1 MSAAA
6 TTSAALGTKAAANQ
20 PPKVSAWKN
29 LRGLFPYLR
38 RYKGGIALGLFALAL
53 MGVVGNVVPLA
64 TGIIIDVLAGS
75 SRPFSNGATGVG
87 ALAGSWLSR
96 AVPFYAP
103 YSRHTLGIYCL
114 LLVGFIALKGIL
126 SFSTRWILIG
136 VSRDIEFDI
145 RNDLLDQLLVLEP
158 EFYVRNRTGE
168 LMSRATNDLNAVR
181 MVLGPGIMYSATTLV
196 TMLMAIFLM
205 FKLSPSLTLWVL
217 LPVPIVA
224 VVVRHFGKVIHEL
237 YEKIQ
242 ASLAALSVKVQEN
255 LSGVRVIR
263 AYAQE
268 DAQIRAFD
276 EPNREYVARNV
287 KLIRTWSMFMPSL
300 QALIGTTFL
309 IVLWKGG
316 FLFLRNQLTLGGLV
330 SFSNFLTLLVWP
342 MIALGWVTNI
352 FQRGAASMGRL
363 TYILN
368 ALPNIDDRGAKIPA
382 DKELQGEIEFRDLT
396 FTYPTTLSG
405 DGNAG
410 AAASNGT
417 SATKA
422 PSSKAIAGNG
432 AGASV
437 SANSSHPTLSNIN
450 LTIPAGSTVAIIGPT
465 GSGKTTLAALVA
477 RLWEAPAGELLI
489 DGRPIREWPL
499 ETLRRAIGYVPQDT
513 YLFGDTLGENIAF
526 GLPQYDAER
535 VREAS
540 EVASL
545 EGDIEDFTEKYETV
559 VGERGITLSGGQ
571 KQRTAI
577 ARALVRDPRILI
589 LDDSLSAVDT
599 QTEERILSRL
609 RGIMEGRTT
618 ILISHR
624 TSTVQDADQ
633 IVVLRDGQIIER
645 GKHEDLLARGGYY
658 ADLYQKQLLE
668 EELERA

>member
-1 MSAAA
+1 M
-6 TTSAALGTKAAANQ
+6 
-20 PPKVSAWKN
+20 
-29 LRGLFPYLR
+29 
-38 RYKGGIALGLFALAL
+38 GI
-53 MGVVGNVVPLA
+53 VGNVVPLA

-75 SRPFSNGATGVG
+75 ARPFSNGPSGVG

-96 AVPFYAP
+96 IVPFYAP

-114 LLVGFIALKGIL
+114 LLVGFIALKGLL

-145 RNDLLDQLLVLEP
+145 RNDLLDRLLILDP

-181 MVLGPGIMYSATTLV
+181 MVLGPGIMYSATTVV

-300 QALIGTTFL
+300 TALIGTTFL

-316 FLFLRNQLTLGGLV
+316 FLFLRNQLSLGGLV

-368 ALPNIDDRGAKIPA
+368 AQPNIDDRDAKVSA
-382 DKELQGEIEFRDLT
+382 DKEPQGEIEFRDLT
-396 FTYPTTLSG
+396 FTYPTMLSG
-405 DGNAG
+405 DGNSG
-410 AAASNGT
+410 AAAGNGA
-417 SATKA
+417 SANKVPA
-422 PSSKAIAGNG
+422 SKAIAGNG
-432 AGASV
+432 TGAI
-437 SANSSHPTLSNIN
+437 ANSSHPILSNIN
-450 LTIPAGSTVAIIGPT
+450 LRIPAGSTVAIIGPT

-477 RLWEAPAGELLI
+477 RLWEAPAGQLLI

-535 VREAS
+535 VREAA

-577 ARALVRDPRILI
+577 ARALVREPRILI
-589 LDDSLSAVDT
+589 LDDSLSSVDT

-609 RGIMEGRTT
+609 RGIMAGRTT

-624 TSTVQDADQ
+624 TSTVQEADQ

-658 ADLYQKQLLE
+658 ADLYHKQLLE

>member
-6 TTSAALGTKAAANQ
+6 TTSAALSTKAAANE
-20 PPKVSAWKN
+20 PPKASAWKN

-38 RYKGGIALGLFALAL
+38 RYKGGLTLGLVALAL

-75 SRPFSNGATGVG
+75 ARPFSNGASGVG

-145 RNDLLDQLLVLEP
+145 RNDLLDRLLVLEP

-224 VVVRHFGKVIHEL
+224 LVVRHFGKVIHEL

-268 DAQIRAFD
+268 DAQIGAFD

-316 FLFLRNQLTLGGLV
+316 FLFLRNQLSLGGLV

-368 ALPNIDDRGAKIPA
+368 AQPRIDDRDAKVPV
-382 DKELQGEIEFRDLT
+382 DKEPQGEIEFRNLT

-410 AAASNGT
+410 TASGNGA
-417 SATKA
+417 SAHKL
-422 PSSKAIAGNG
+422 PSSKGIAGNG
-432 AGASV
+432 TGA
-437 SANSSHPTLSNIN
+437 SANSSHPILSNIN
-450 LTIPAGSTVAIIGPT
+450 LRIPAGSTLAIIGPT

-477 RLWEAPAGELLI
+477 RLWDAPNGELLI

-535 VREAS
+535 VREAA

-609 RGIMEGRTT
+609 RGIMAGRTT

-633 IVVLRDGQIIER
+633 IVVLRDGQIVER
-645 GKHEDLLARGGYY
+645 GKHEDLLAGGGYY

>member
-6 TTSAALGTKAAANQ
+6 TTSAAIGTKVAANE

-38 RYKGGIALGLFALAL
+38 RYPGGLALGLLATVL
-53 MGVVGNVVPLA
+53 MGIIGNIVPLA
-64 TGIIIDVLAGS
+64 IGIIIDVLAGS
-75 SRPFSNGATGVG
+75 ERPFSNGVVVG
-87 ALAGSWLSR
+87 ALKANWLSTII
-96 AVPFYAP
+96 PFYQP
-103 YSRHTLGIYCL
+103 SSRHTLGIYCVL
-114 LLVGFIALKGIL
+114 LIGLIAIKGVL
-126 SFSTRWILIG
+126 SFSARWILIG

-145 RNDLLDQLLVLEP
+145 RNDLLDRLLVLEP

-181 MVLGPGIMYSATTLV
+181 MVLGPGIMYSATTLA
-196 TMLMAIFLM
+196 TMLVAVFLM
-205 FKLSPSLTLWVL
+205 FKLSSSLTMWVL

-268 DAQIRAFD
+268 DAQIWAFD

-300 QALIGTTFL
+300 QALIGITFL

-316 FLFLRNQLTLGGLV
+316 FLFLRNQLSLGGLV

-368 ALPNIDDRGAKIPA
+368 AQPSIDDRNARVPA
-382 DKELQGEIEFRDLT
+382 DRELQGEIEFRDLT
-396 FTYPTTLSG
+396 FTYPTSSSG

-410 AAASNGT
+410 GAAGNGT
-417 SATKA
+417 SANRV
-422 PSSKAIAGNG
+422 PSSKTIAGNG
-432 AGASV
+432 TGP
-437 SANSSHPTLSNIN
+437 SANSSPPTLRNVN
-450 LTIPAGSTVAIIGPT
+450 LRIPAGSTVAIIGPT

-526 GLPQYDAER
+526 GLPEYDAER

-545 EGDIEDFTEKYETV
+545 EGDIEDFTEKYETA

-599 QTEERILSRL
+599 QTEERVLSRL
-609 RGIMEGRTT
+609 RGIMAGRTT